1 MAGNHNLTFFN
12 YKQQLRAKIIVLVVG
27 HIRQVGICTVKC
39 LFTNQRATPTY
50 VDYRKSGSCCVKRFQ
65 IRARLGC

>member
-1 MAGNHNLTFFN
+1 MAGHHNLTFFN

-27 HIRQVGICTVKC
+27 HIRQVGICTVV
-39 LFTNQRATPTY
+39 TGGGGGGGTPTY